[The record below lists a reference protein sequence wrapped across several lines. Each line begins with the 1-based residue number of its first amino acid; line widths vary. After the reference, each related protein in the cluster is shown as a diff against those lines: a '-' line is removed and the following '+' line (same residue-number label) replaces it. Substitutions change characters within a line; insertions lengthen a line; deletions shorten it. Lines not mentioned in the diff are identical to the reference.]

1 MTTTTCHSHATTSDQ
16 ATVWQAIRDHTAE
29 GTSTPLSCRE
39 LADRTGLT
47 STTLRN
53 AIRALARRG
62 LLHIDRRTTTTGA
75 PAPSR
80 YMCTAPAHHNT
91 HRHLDHLMRS
101 TPRSRWPTPPRRTPA
116 HLRRSVA
123 VRLTWKD
130 AHM

>member
-62 LLHIDRRTTTTGA
+62 LPHIDRRTTATGA
-75 PAPSR
+75 PAPSMYR
-80 YMCTAPAHHNT
+80 CATPAHDDT
-91 HRHLDHLMRS
+91 SRHVDRLMRQA
-101 TPRSRWPTPPRRTPA
+101 PRSR
-116 HLRRSVA
+116 
-123 VRLTWKD
+123 
-130 AHM
+130 